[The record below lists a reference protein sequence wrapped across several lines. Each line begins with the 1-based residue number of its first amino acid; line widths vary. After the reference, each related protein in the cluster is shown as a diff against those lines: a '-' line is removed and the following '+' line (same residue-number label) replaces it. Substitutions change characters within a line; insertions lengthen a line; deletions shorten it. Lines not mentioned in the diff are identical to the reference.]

1 MNNELI
7 ANQVE
12 KLLPIKTQQ
21 NKPILTKSNT
31 LAYSRAKTILVVGIL
46 DIVVCIAMITTFAL
60 LFTFTM
66 PNLDSARVNI
76 KDGDAVILW
85 IIAMTPLLAFVLN
98 ITGSVLILTSKFNDD
113 WLDTFKIVW
122 GILSLSLIGPF
133 GIIIFAGIA
142 MNKLKTT
149 KLNNKTTDDIIEP
162 IV

>member
-7 ANQVE
+7 TNQVE
-12 KLLPIKTQQ
+12 KLSPIKTQQ
-21 NKPILTKSNT
+21 NKLIPIKATT
-31 LAYSRAKTILVVGIL
+31 PAYSRAKTILVVGIL
-46 DIVVCIAMITTFAL
+46 DVVVCIAMITTFTL

-66 PNLDSARVNI
+66 PNSDSSGTPI

-98 ITGSVLILTSKFNDD
+98 LTGSVLILTSKFNDD
-113 WLDTFKIVW
+113 SLDTFKIIW
-122 GILSLSLIGPF
+122 GILSLLLIGPI

-142 MNKLKTT
+142 MNKLKIT
-149 KLNNKTTDDIIEP
+149 KLNNKTTNNIIEP